1 MTNEEMINEENEQ
14 MKKRQME
21 TKAKKQTAEIIEEET
36 TAADIEPAPVVAEE
50 APEQPTVEGELSTE
64 EELSAEVA
72 RLREALA
79 EAEAQAAQNLDGWQ
93 RAQASL
99 ENYRKR
105 VRAEQEEWLA
115 SANAALL
122 TRLLPILD
130 DFERALANVPEE
142 FAEHSWLDG
151 LVLVKQKFLRL
162 LEVEGVT
169 AIETQPGQSFDP
181 FCHEAILYQEMPGF
195 EDGQIVAQSQPGYRQ
210 GQRVLRPALVMVAK
224 APATPQLQPE
234 PEASAGDAP
243 ETDTPSATG
252 E

>member
-1 MTNEEMINEENEQ
+1 
-14 MKKRQME
+14 ME
-21 TKAKKQTAEIIEEET
+21 TKTEKQAKEIIEEET
-36 TAADIEPAPVVAEE
+36 TLADTEPASVGAAES
-50 APEQPTVEGELSTE
+50 PEKLMAE
-64 EELSAEVA
+64 EEL
-72 RLREALA
+72 LA
-79 EAEAQAAQNLDGWQ
+79 EAEARAAQNLDGWQ
-93 RAQASL
+93 RAQAAL

-142 FAEHSWLDG
+142 FAGHSWPDG
-151 LVLVKQKFLRL
+151 LTLVKQKLLRL

-181 FCHEAILYQEMPGF
+181 FYHEAILYQETSGF
-195 EDGQIVAQSQPGYRQ
+195 EDGQIVAQSQPGYQQ
-210 GQRVLRPALVMVAK
+210 GRRVLRPALVMVSK
-224 APATPQLQPE
+224 APATPQPE
-234 PEASAGDAP
+234 PEAVASDPP
-243 ETDTPSATG
+243 ETDTQSTTG

>member
-1 MTNEEMINEENEQ
+1 
-14 MKKRQME
+14 ME
-21 TKAKKQTAEIIEEET
+21 TKTEKQAKEIIEEET
-36 TAADIEPAPVVAEE
+36 TLADTEPASVVAES
-50 APEQPTVEGELSTE
+50 PEKLTAE
-64 EELSAEVA
+64 EDL
-72 RLREALA
+72 LA
-79 EAEAQAAQNLDGWQ
+79 EAEARAAQNLDGWQ
-93 RAQASL
+93 RAQAAL

-142 FAEHSWLDG
+142 FAGHSWPDG
-151 LVLVKQKFLRL
+151 LTLVKQKLLRL

-181 FCHEAILYQEMPGF
+181 FYHEAILYQETSGF
-195 EDGQIVAQSQPGYRQ
+195 EDGQIVAQSQPGYQQ
-210 GQRVLRPALVMVAK
+210 GRRVLRPALVMVSK
-224 APATPQLQPE
+224 APATPQPE
-234 PEASAGDAP
+234 PEAVASAPP
-243 ETDTPSATG
+243 ETDTQSTTG